1 LPCITSRRN
10 ASDAS
15 RLLQRLE
22 YRWDTKL
29 ATQMEAKIL
38 GPMAYSRAL
47 AKPLLVITIT
57 DGEPSD
63 NPQDKI
69 ISVIQQCRSRLAPR
83 YGPNAVAF
91 QFAQVC
97 VLGEGAMI
105 GDWKLQEAWPEC
117 GVLVAEN
124 KTLQ

>member
-1 LPCITSRRN
+1 LACCCRS

-29 ATQMEAKIL
+29 ATQLEAKIL

-63 NPQDKI
+63 KPQDKI
-69 ISVIQQCRSRLAPR
+69 VSVIQECRARLAPR

-91 QFAQVC
+91 QFAQVRGQST
-97 VLGEGAMI
+97 VL
-105 GDWKLQEAWPEC
+105 LL
-117 GVLVAEN
+117 LVA
-124 KTLQ
+124 LQAWQADRSGTSLMCLL